1 MHATNLQIQL
11 AARPVGFPKL
21 SDFKT
26 AEAPIPQP
34 SDGEV
39 LLETMWLSVDPYM
52 RGRMS
57 DAKSYAEP
65 VKLGEVM
72 VGGTICRVVES
83 KSEKLKAGDIV
94 SAFTGWQRYA
104 VAPAKQLMKIDPA
117 LGPVQV
123 YLGAAGMPGLTAY
136 FGLLDVCAPKAGET
150 VVVSGAAG
158 AVGSIVGQIAKI
170 KGCRVVG
177 IAGTDDKVKW
187 LVEELGFD
195 AAYNYK
201 GVDNHLA
208 ELRELCPEGIDC
220 YFDNVGG
227 SITDAVMIHMNVHA
241 RIAICG
247 QISQYNLEK
256 PEMGPRMLGMLIVKR
271 ANVQGLLVTDYMPRF
286 AEGIKDLAG
295 WIKEGK
301 LKYEETVVNGLENA
315 PQAFLDM
322 LNGANTGKMLVKL

>member
-1 MHATNLQIQL
+1 MHPSNLQVQL

-26 AEAPIPQP
+26 AETAIPQP
-34 SDGEV
+34 GDGEV
-39 LLETMWLSVDPYM
+39 LLEAMWLSVDPYM

-65 VKLGEVM
+65 VKLGDVM

-83 KSEKLKAGDIV
+83 KSEKFKAGDIV

-104 VAPAKQLMKIDPA
+104 VTPAKQLMKVDPA
-117 LGPVQV
+117 IGPAQV

-201 GVDNHLA
+201 GVTNHL
-208 ELRELCPEGIDC
+208 EKLRELCPDGIDC

-227 SITDAVMIHMNVHA
+227 AITDAVMIHMNVHA
-241 RIAICG
+241 RVAICG

-256 PEMGPRMLGMLIVKR
+256 PEMGPRMLSMLIVKR
-271 ANVQGLLVTDYMPRF
+271 AKVQGLLVTDFMPRF
-286 AEGIKDLAG
+286 AEGVKDLAG